1 MELQL
6 EFQSSKKEVLKLR
19 AEKRSVELQH
29 KQTIHETTMTLSD
42 DMSVVEQEIS
52 KYLVKQKAEFSRLN
66 T

>member
-1 MELQL
+1 M
-6 EFQSSKKEVLKLR
+6 R
-19 AEKRSVELQH
+19 AEKRSVEQQH